1 MLMAAANL
9 LCYRL
14 FFSGPDDKELLL
26 TPESLDFS
34 LNAPPRV
41 HKSSVLRDPPSKP
54 FFVIRAKPLEPS
66 SCIMRRADSTRFKIS
81 FEHCVTTE
89 SKLFESSH
97 VGNWVI
103 CDVGSGEPS

>member
-1 MLMAAANL
+1 MFMAAANL

-14 FFSGPDDKELLL
+14 FFTGPDDKELLL

-41 HKSSVLRDPPSKP
+41 HKSSVFRDPPRSP
-54 FFVIRAKPLEPS
+54 FLVMRARPFEPS
-66 SCIMRRADSTRFKIS
+66 SCIIRRADSTRFKIS

-89 SKLFESSH
+89 SRLFVSSH
-97 VGNWVI
+97 VGN
-103 CDVGSGEPS
+103 